1 MADILEEII
10 NYKKREVEQFKK
22 ECSPTVIHIQVENFV
37 TKTPP
42 SLKEALLASDT
53 GIIAEL
59 KRMSPSKGWINK
71 DCNTA
76 QIPIDYE
83 NAGAAAVSILTDRK
97 FFGGS
102 HAFMTTAM
110 KRGIHVPMLYKNFVI
125 DEYQLF
131 QARRYGAAAVLLIAA
146 CLTKEQCRSLISAAH
161 SLKLEVL
168 LELHSESELE
178 YCDLDADVIGI
189 NNRNLGTFTTDIENS
204 FRLAEQL
211 PADAVKVSES
221 GIAKPESIRRLR
233 QAGFKGFLIGETFMS
248 TENPGQALKQF
259 IARL

>member
-1 MADILEEII
+1 
-10 NYKKREVEQFKK
+10 
-22 ECSPTVIHIQVENFV
+22 
-37 TKTPP
+37 
-42 SLKEALLASDT
+42 
-53 GIIAEL
+53 
-59 KRMSPSKGWINK
+59 
-71 DCNTA
+71 
-76 QIPIDYE
+76 
-83 NAGAAAVSILTDRK
+83 
-97 FFGGS
+97 
-102 HAFMTTAM
+102 MTTAM

-131 QARRYGAAAVLLIAA
+131 QARRCGAAAVLLIAA

-211 PADAVKVSES
+211 PTDAVKVSES